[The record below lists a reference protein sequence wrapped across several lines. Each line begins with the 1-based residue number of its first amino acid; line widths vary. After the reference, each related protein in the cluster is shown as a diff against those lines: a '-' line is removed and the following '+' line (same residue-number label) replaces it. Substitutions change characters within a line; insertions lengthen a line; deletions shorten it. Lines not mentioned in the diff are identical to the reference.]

1 MIYLDAAAT
10 AQVRREA
17 LEAMWPFLG
26 PRFGNPSSV
35 HELGRDAEVAL
46 EDARASIAR
55 VLGARPSE
63 VTMTSGGTESDNTAV
78 KGIALARAEAV
89 GARHVI
95 VSAVEHTAVLESA
108 NWLGRFGFEVSV
120 LGVDRFGMVGPAELE
135 RVLRADT
142 AVVSVQ
148 LANNEVGTVQPVAD
162 LAAICAAV
170 GVPLHTDAVQA
181 AGWLSLDVEAVGVSA
196 LALAAQKVGGPRG
209 VGALWVKRG
218 VPLEPLLH
226 GGGQERG
233 RRSGTQDVAGAV
245 GFATALTLAES
256 ERLTRDGG
264 RVPHDGGRVPHDGGR
279 VTHDGG
285 RVPHDGGRLAPPSPL
300 RDAFIARVVAGLT
313 PLLPEVALTGHPTDR
328 LGGHASFVLGGVSG
342 ESVLLELERRG
353 VISSSGSAC
362 HAGSDEPSH
371 VLTAMGIEREL
382 AQTSLRF
389 TWAASINPADLDLA
403 ADALISSVVGII
415 GASYS

>member
-10 AQVRREA
+10 AALRREA

-26 PRFGNPSSV
+26 PRYGNPSSV

-46 EDARASIAR
+46 EEARASIAR
-55 VLGARPSE
+55 VLGARPAE
-63 VTMTSGGTESDNTAV
+63 VTFTSGGTESDNTAL

-108 NWLGRFGFEVSV
+108 NWLGRFGFEISV
-120 LGVDRFGMVGPAELE
+120 LGVDRFGEVDPSELE
-135 RVLRADT
+135 RVLRPDT

-148 LANNEVGTVQPVAD
+148 LANNEVGTVQPVAR
-162 LAAICAAV
+162 LAALCAAR

-181 AGWLSLDVEAVGVSA
+181 AGWLPLNVKTLGVSA
-196 LALAAQKVGGPRG
+196 ISLAAHKVGGPRG
-209 VGALWVKRG
+209 MGALWVKRG
-218 VPLEPLLH
+218 TPLEPLLH

-245 GFATALTLAES
+245 GFATALTLADAG
-256 ERLTRDGG
+256 RLTP
-264 RVPHDGGRVPHDGGR
+264 VA
-279 VTHDGG
+279 
-285 RVPHDGGRLAPPSPL
+285 GRLSPVDGRLSPEATPPSPL
-300 RDAFIARVVAGLT
+300 RDAFIARVLTGLA
-313 PLLPEVALTGHPTDR
+313 PLLPDAALTGHPTER

-342 ESVLLELERRG
+342 ESVLVELERRG

-382 AQTSLRF
+382 AQTALRF
-389 TWAASINPADLDLA
+389 TFSADTSMADLDQA
-403 ADALISSVVGII
+403 AGALIESVGELS
-415 GASYS
+415 GAN